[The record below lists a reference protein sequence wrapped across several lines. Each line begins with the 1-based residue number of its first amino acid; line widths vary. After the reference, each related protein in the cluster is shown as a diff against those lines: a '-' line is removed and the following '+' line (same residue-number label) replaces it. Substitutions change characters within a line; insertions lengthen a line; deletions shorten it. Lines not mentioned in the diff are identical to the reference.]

1 MQLARFGLYI
11 FAFLKLDFAFAEG
24 KTAKVLKPFGA
35 VARTHGLSL
44 PFPVQHAC
52 PHERRP
58 PTPTDKPDFLR
69 MIRKRLPIL
78 TIQRRPAVW
87 LLLMALILGA
97 GMPSCKSKQK
107 AAERERQEMLA
118 KQTAQAKEDLIGLLS
133 DANTMSLEEKEKALQ
148 QIKDLGLDDP
158 EVRDL
163 IAKVENKLAE
173 ERAEMERA
181 AAEQAAEQRDAV
193 AKQAKQRALNSA
205 FASIANASTPAAAN
219 LKIDETLRL
228 FSSPDAPVLIIIAEV
243 DGKKDYDRPTTIRK
257 YLEHVKDTGSVEE
270 NLAHMRMDDNG
281 NIAELELRKR

>member
-1 MQLARFGLYI
+1 
-11 FAFLKLDFAFAEG
+11 
-24 KTAKVLKPFGA
+24 
-35 VARTHGLSL
+35 
-44 PFPVQHAC
+44 
-52 PHERRP
+52 
-58 PTPTDKPDFLR
+58 